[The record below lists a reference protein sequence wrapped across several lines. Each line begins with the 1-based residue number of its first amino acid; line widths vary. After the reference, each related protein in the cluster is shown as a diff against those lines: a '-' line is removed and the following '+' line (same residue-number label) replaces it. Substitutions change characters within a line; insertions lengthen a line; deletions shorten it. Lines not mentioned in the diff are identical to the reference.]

1 MANSFLTIHDEIKD
15 FLKSDKLI
23 NSVSYGDVYEEVLQK
38 KHKNYPIAHFIFT
51 NVNVQDQLNTLTVD
65 VMLMDLVDRSNTY
78 NQTEAELHIL
88 NEMLAVA
95 ERLHKE
101 LREGDLASQQILAGD
116 MSAEAFRDDLDDGV
130 AGYSLSFDIQFPNQ
144 ITACNT

>member
-1 MANSFLTIHDEIKD
+1 MANSFLTIHDEIKS
-15 FLKSDKLI
+15 FLESDKLI

-51 NVNVQDQLNTLTVD
+51 NVNIQDQLNTLTVD

-78 NQTEAELHIL
+78 DQTQAELHIL

-101 LREGDLASQQILAGD
+101 LREGELASQQILATD

-130 AGYSLSFDIQFPNQ
+130 AGYSLSFDIQFPNY